1 MMARC
6 LDSGVVKMAG
16 AFATALLDELMGRNR
31 DEHPDGQRKTHWS
44 DPEVIYFNVQIY
56 LCCVQPAVC

>member
-1 MMARC
+1 M
-6 LDSGVVKMAG
+6 LLKMAG

-44 DPEVIYFNVQIY
+44 DPEVMHFSVLI
-56 LCCVQPAVC
+56 